1 MTLIGVSTGHCMNA
15 VLCSK
20 TWPLC
25 DQRLTI
31 GIENLVFNV
40 SLYDFDWGKYL
51 ALILF
56 YYQSCSCNQR
66 LTIGSENI
74 LFNFSL
80 YYLTLNNNIS
90 VISWLSVLFVEETG
104 ENHHPVTSHWQ
115 CYIEDT
121 SLQARIKLTS
131 IVMIDTECIGRCKH

>member
-1 MTLIGVSTGHCMNA
+1 MTLIGVSIVTVWMQSF
-15 VLCSK
+15 VLKLDPSV
-20 TWPLC
+20 TRGWPLVY
-25 DQRLTI
+25 
-31 GIENLVFNV
+31 NLVFNV

-56 YYQSCSCNQR
+56 CYQSCPCNQR

-121 SLQARIKLTS
+121 SLQARIKLAS